1 MHQLCE
7 SHESVK
13 PSAPPCPIYQSEL
26 LFCVLIGHWGSLVLV
41 QWMSVLA
48 KKREEKKGV
57 QQPAYVAELY
67 ERNEAVIGDALLSV
81 LWDGLSPLGS
91 GGVW

>member
-1 MHQLCE
+1 M
-7 SHESVK
+7 
-13 PSAPPCPIYQSEL
+13 
-26 LFCVLIGHWGSLVLV
+26 
-41 QWMSVLA
+41 LA